1 MNKRIVLTSAWLLL
15 TAIILGAFGAHG
27 LKTLVTAEKI
37 QTFEVGVRYQFF
49 IALTLLVIGLNAD
62 RIPFMLTW
70 TFRLMVL
77 GVLIF
82 SGSIYLLALS
92 EVLSLPTSFIGPL
105 TPLGGV
111 GMIAGCMVFIVRL
124 IRS

>member
-1 MNKRIVLTSAWLLL
+1 MNKRIVLTAAWLLL

-27 LKTLVTAEKI
+27 LKTLVSSEKI

-70 TFRLMVL
+70 TFRLMLL

>member
-27 LKTLVTAEKI
+27 LKTLVSAEKI
-37 QTFEVGVRYQFF
+37 QTFEVGVRYQFL

-62 RIPFMLTW
+62 RVPFALTW
-70 TFRLMVL
+70 TFRLML
-77 GVLIF
+77 AGVLVF

-92 EVLSLPTSFIGPL
+92 EVLSLPTTFVGPL
-105 TPLGGV
+105 TPLGGA
-111 GMIAGCMVFIVRL
+111 GMIVGCMVFIVRL

>member
-27 LKTLVTAEKI
+27 LKTLVSAEKI

-62 RIPFMLTW
+62 RVPFALTW
-70 TFRLMVL
+70 TFRCMLA
-77 GVLIF
+77 GVLVF

-92 EVLSLPTSFIGPL
+92 EVLSLPTTFIGPL
-105 TPLGGV
+105 TPLGGAA
-111 GMIAGCMVFIVRL
+111 MIAGCVVFIFRL

>member
-1 MNKRIVLTSAWLLL
+1 MNKRIVLTSAWLIL

-27 LKTLVTAEKI
+27 LKTLVSAEKI

-62 RIPFMLTW
+62 RVPFELTW
-70 TFRLMVL
+70 TFRFMFAGILV
-77 GVLIF
+77 F
-82 SGSIYLLALS
+82 SGSIYLLAIS
-92 EVLSLPTSFIGPL
+92 EVLSLPTTFIGPL
-105 TPLGGV
+105 TPLGGAA
-111 GMIAGCMVFIVRL
+111 MIVGCMVFIVRL

>member
-27 LKTLVTAEKI
+27 LKTLVSAEKI

-49 IALTLLVIGLNAD
+49 IALTLLIIGLNAD
-62 RIPFMLTW
+62 RVPFALTW
-70 TFRLMVL
+70 TFRCMLA
-77 GVLIF
+77 GVLVF

-92 EVLSLPTSFIGPL
+92 EVLSLPTTFIGPL
-105 TPLGGV
+105 TPLGGAA
-111 GMIAGCMVFIVRL
+111 MIAGCVVFIVRL

>member
-1 MNKRIVLTSAWLLL
+1 MNKRIVLTPAWVLL

-27 LKTLVTAEKI
+27 LKTLVSAEKI

-62 RIPFMLTW
+62 RVPFALTW
-70 TFRLMVL
+70 TFRCMLA
-77 GVLIF
+77 GVLVF

-92 EVLSLPTSFIGPL
+92 EVLSLPTTFIGPL
-105 TPLGGV
+105 TPLGGAA
-111 GMIAGCMVFIVRL
+111 MIAGCVVFIVRL

>member
-70 TFRLMVL
+70 TFRLMLL

-111 GMIAGCMVFIVRL
+111 GMIAGCIVFIVRL

>member
-15 TAIILGAFGAHG
+15 TAIILGAYGAHG
-27 LKTLVTAEKI
+27 LKTLVSAEKI

-62 RIPFMLTW
+62 RVPFALTW
-70 TFRLMVL
+70 TFRCMLA
-77 GVLIF
+77 GVLVF

-92 EVLSLPTSFIGPL
+92 EVLSLPTTFIGPL
-105 TPLGGV
+105 TPLGGAA
-111 GMIAGCMVFIVRL
+111 MIAGCLVFIVRL

>member
-15 TAIILGAFGAHG
+15 TAIILGAYGAHG
-27 LKTLVTAEKI
+27 LKTLVSAEKI
-37 QTFEVGVRYQFF
+37 QTFEVGVRYQFY

-62 RIPFMLTW
+62 RVPFALTW
-70 TFRLMVL
+70 TFRCMLA
-77 GVLIF
+77 GVLVF

-92 EVLSLPTSFIGPL
+92 EVLSLPTTFIGPL
-105 TPLGGV
+105 TPLGGAA
-111 GMIAGCMVFIVRL
+111 MIAGCLVFIVRL

>member
-27 LKTLVTAEKI
+27 LKTLVSAEKI

-62 RIPFMLTW
+62 RVPFALTW
-70 TFRLMVL
+70 TFRLML
-77 GVLIF
+77 AGVLVF

-92 EVLSLPTSFIGPL
+92 EVLSLPTTFIGPL
-105 TPLGGV
+105 TPLGGAA
-111 GMIAGCMVFIVRL
+111 MIAGCMVFIVRL

>member
-70 TFRLMVL
+70 TFRLMLL